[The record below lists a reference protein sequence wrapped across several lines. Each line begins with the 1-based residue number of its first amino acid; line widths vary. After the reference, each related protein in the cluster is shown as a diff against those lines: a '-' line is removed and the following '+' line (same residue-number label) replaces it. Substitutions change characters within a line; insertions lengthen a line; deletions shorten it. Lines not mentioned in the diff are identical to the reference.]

1 MIADAGK
8 GGEGT
13 RQLREKLLAGIGVEV
28 GGYMIAPALAS
39 GLDGATL
46 TPPRGAGRLAWLE
59 VSSAGA
65 DVLPASQVVIQ
76 GWRDAEWEVDA
87 AVVEGPPFRQTQ
99 EIAEVSG
106 LVAATIA
113 MCESLCV

>member
-1 MIADAGK
+1 MGSDISAPCATPSH
-8 GGEGT
+8 GT
-13 RQLREKLLAGIGVEV
+13 H
-28 GGYMIAPALAS
+28 P
-39 GLDGATL
+39 
-46 TPPRGAGRLAWLE
+46 E

-113 MCESLCV
+113 MCERLCV